1 MSLRDPSTKAGIDM
15 AEVVRTHYEDVWR
28 FCARQLGDEMAS
40 DAAQETFV
48 TAQQR
53 WRHFEGRSALKTW
66 LFGIALNH
74 CRNLGRKR
82 RREEPIDWLEGT
94 ASPARPEDE
103 AIDRERLRSALAT
116 LSQEHRDVVLLHEI
130 EGFPY
135 HEIGAM
141 LRIPTGT
148 VKSRLHHAF
157 AHLRRALQAGE
168 EFAR

>member
-15 AEVVRTHYEDVWR
+15 AEVVRTHYDDVWR

-40 DAAQETFV
+40 DAAQETFL

-53 WRHFEGRSALKTW
+53 LRQFEGRSALKTW

-82 RREEPIDWLEGT
+82 RREEPIDWLEER
-94 ASPARPEDE
+94 PAPNRPDDQ

-116 LSQEHRDVVLLHEI
+116 LSREHREVVLLHEI

-135 HEIGAM
+135 NEIGEM
-141 LRIPTGT
+141 LRIPIGT

-157 AHLRRALQAGE
+157 IHLRRSLQAGE